1 MKRPCQAF
9 AGRWVVDHLMPV
21 FPWAFLRAVHLP
33 AGLPVPAGWT
43 RAAAAGRARAGGG
56 RPGPV
61 RVSWLI
67 GLADG
72 VFGARLFPSRRVC
85 AWLDS
90 EQ

>member
-21 FPWAFLRAVHLP
+21 FRWRFYARSTCPPDCRFRRDGRVRPPLAGPGP
-33 AGLPVPAGWT
+33 AG
-43 RAAAAGRARAGGG
+43 GRA
-56 RPGPV
+56 GPV